1 MTGTIAVI
9 MIFSIPILGIISN
22 HLKDNQKI
30 KASMLKDEVELER
43 LKHNNFIVETE
54 KMRLELE
61 TMKVDYS
68 KTTDPV
74 FLEVSGEKTNV

>member
-9 MIFSIPILGIISN
+9 MIFSIPLLGIITN

-30 KASMLKDEVELER
+30 KARMLKDEVELEK
-43 LKHNNFIVETE
+43 LKHNNFIIETE

-68 KTTDPV
+68 KSTNPV
-74 FLEVSGEKTNV
+74 FLEVPGEKTSV